1 MFLGRLEFYVVFVA
15 IAKISLDLSKRK
27 PKNNRKLEA

>member
-15 IAKISLDLSKRK
+15 ISKIIMDVKKRK
-27 PKNNRKLEA
+27 VIWRTRN